1 MFKTWV
7 KQTAMQGLATQKYL
21 LKLKVN
27 SNQVGGCLC
36 LGSRSV
42 VRQITENLLFSLAV
56 VISKISQHL
65 ARSQWLCFTD
75 SQCRTIDMLNAD
87 KAYISVPVTSLRTS
101 NQCVPYVSSPM
112 PSKVEAAL
120 LKNELQKAQVSCNK
134 LPTHKIPYTHYS
146 TQ

>member
-1 MFKTWV
+1 MSETNCYARLSHSEIFAEAKSE
-7 KQTAMQGLATQKYL
+7 KQPSRRM
-21 LKLKVN
+21 
-27 SNQVGGCLC
+27 LC
-36 LGSRSV
+36 LGTRSV
-42 VRQITENLLFSLAV
+42 VRQIIENLLFSLAV
-56 VISKISQHL
+56 VISKISQPL

-134 LPTHKIPYTHYS
+134 LPTHKIPYTHYN